1 MRKGLLLTLF
11 LSLVVGLCASAQTT
25 HYKPG
30 EKKSSFAVGDK
41 FFFYSTALVLNAE
54 KTAVS
59 QNRTGFLANGGE
71 SLSLVK
77 ETPYA
82 GASNI
87 HYDSANESS
96 ATSVWTVASV
106 ELLED
111 GACIKLSV
119 KANNGNYLSFNGSTT
134 SRNVQY
140 IYLRNWANASSTS
153 KVGDD
158 VVSETGIDNAYVAH
172 STLTESDNLF
182 IIGNAQSANKHWNG
196 NVSSFAT
203 WNTGYPY
210 ACYAVM
216 DASVDYAPILE
227 AAQPELTNFIT
238 TVQTLATNNYSATST
253 ALTLSTSNLTTNAD
267 QNTGGNKDGDG
278 IAALIDNNKGT
289 YWHSSWEQSGAQ
301 NPQDWH
307 YLQVDAGALIDGFN
321 FSYSTRNNG
330 EQNPTSFE
338 IQASEDGTNFDY
350 VITLDVANDWMPS
363 RDLTYQKASVT
374 YNSYDIAFRK
384 RYQYVRFV
392 CKSNTS
398 GTTLSGY
405 PIFALSEFSFNKL
418 SFGESTTTP
427 NQKIRYARLN
437 KAIGV
442 AQASNALKPT
452 GLVAEV
458 TAAKNELNVH
468 YLAAQRTAVP
478 DDVTLT
484 LTEDQANPVLYF
496 IHLTGRTDEGG
507 SWHYQYKLL
516 NDGMIKLENTT
527 TPATNIYNYW
537 YFMENPRTG
546 YVRLY
551 AYTEPNAPMGYRS
564 VTDGNSKI
572 TNVST
577 SANPIVGYDYEVV
590 ASGNATRPVALK
602 PAGYS
607 TYVSNHGGYTNYM
620 GFYNS
625 KTDGGTG
632 FALVAATTPT
642 AGDKLI
648 ELAQTY
654 KTAPIQTRLADSMF
668 GTSLNHLDI
677 NWMNTFD
684 NIKVNV
690 LNGLTTT
697 ANTISAEGVQSVL
710 DEVNANLDY
719 LAYPHMVQ
727 PQPCKFYRFK
737 SVKHNQR
744 LRSDVG
750 AVYTS
755 SSAESTTNR
764 LLCGSADDNGRNSI
778 FYLDENN
785 NLVAYV
791 EGQYMTTSNTALSNA
806 GSAGTAFTFMPGID
820 HASYRICDSN
830 GRSVYCQKA
839 TKTTTET
846 STDEN
851 SEETQTSTST
861 DYYFWDFGNISY
873 GNYNDNGYDW
883 IIEEITWLPVG
894 VNTTAGYGTLKSPV
908 ALAQSDGRITAYTG
922 TVDGSTLRLK
932 PIEGNIPAGTPVV
945 FKYNSGEE
953 NGNVFLQVVS
963 DNTAAPDQDLTGS
976 YTTFPKTGST
986 EESKV
991 IYTLQQLNGNTGF
1004 FQYNG
1009 TNIVGFRAYLS
1020 LDTAVNTESNALKLE
1035 FDNTVTGIDEI
1046 MFDDDVKQSNIYD
1059 LSGRR
1064 VNRMTKGMY
1073 IINGQKVLIK

>member
-41 FFFYSTALVLNAE
+41 FFMYSTAMVLSNGSYGHE
-54 KTAVS
+54 
-59 QNRTGFLANGGE
+59 RTGFLADNG
-71 SLSLVK
+71 SNLSLVK
-77 ETPYA
+77 DKPFPE
-82 GASNI
+82 ASNY
-87 HYDSANESS
+87 HYDAVNG
-96 ATSVWTVASV
+96 ASVWTVASV
-106 ELLED
+106 ETLD
-111 GACIKLSV
+111 NGACIKLAV
-119 KANNGNYLSFNGSTT
+119 KSHNDKYLAFGGSTT
-134 SRNVQY
+134 NSNAQY
-140 IYLRNWANASSTS
+140 IYLHNWATVSSG
-153 KVGDD
+153 KVGED
-158 VVSETGIDNAYVAH
+158 VVSETGVNNAYVAH
-172 STLTESDNLF
+172 STLTADDNLF
-182 IIGNAQSANKHWNG
+182 LVGKYQDPTAGEANESKYWNG
-196 NVSSFAT
+196 NPQSFAT
-203 WNTGYPY
+203 WSTGYPY
-210 ACYAVM
+210 AFYAVV
-216 DASVDYAPILE
+216 DASEDYAPILE
-227 AAQPELTNFIT
+227 AAQTELADFIT
-238 TVQTLATNNYSATST
+238 TAQTLVTNNYSATST

-267 QNTGGNKDGDG
+267 QNTGGNKDGGG

-289 YWHSSWEQSGAQ
+289 YWHSSWQTTAQ

-307 YLQVDAGALIDGFN
+307 YLQVDAGELINGFN

-363 RDLTYQKASVT
+363 RDLTYQKTSVT

-384 RYQYVRFV
+384 QYQYVRFV

-398 GTTLSGY
+398 GTTLSEY

-418 SFGESTTTP
+418 SFRESTTT
-427 NQKIRYARLN
+427 NLQKIRYARLQ
-437 KAIGV
+437 KAIDI
-442 AQASNALKPT
+442 AQAADARTST
-452 GLVAEV
+452 TCLVADV
-458 TAAKNELNVH
+458 TAVQNELNV
-468 YLAAQRTAVP
+468 YYQNALRTTIPESVT
-478 DDVTLT
+478 TLT
-484 LTEDQANPVLYF
+484 LTTDQANPVLYF
-496 IHLTGRTDEGG
+496 INPTGRAANRY
-507 SWHYQYKLL
+507 YQYKALE
-516 NDGMIKLENTT
+516 NGMIKLEALDA
-527 TPATNIYNYW
+527 PATNIYNYW

-546 YVRLY
+546 YVQLY
-551 AYTEPNAPMGYRS
+551 TYTEPNAPIGYRAVS
-564 VTDGNSKI
+564 DGNSKL

-577 SANPIVGYDYEVV
+577 SANPIVGYDFEVV
-590 ASGNATRPVALK
+590 ASGEGTRPVALK
-602 PAGYS
+602 PAGYN
-607 TYVSNHGGYTNYM
+607 TYVSNHGGVTNYM

-625 KTDGGTG
+625 KSDGGTG
-632 FALVAATTPT
+632 FALVPAEAPA

-648 ELAQTY
+648 ELWETY
-654 KTAPIQTRLADSMF
+654 KSAPIKSRPEDSKF
-668 GTSLNHLDI
+668 GSALNTLDN
-677 NWMNTFD
+677 NWKNAFD
-684 NIKVNV
+684 TNV
-690 LNGLTTT
+690 AGILTILSNSANSTT
-697 ANTISAEGVQSVL
+697 SAEV
-710 DEVNANLDY
+710 EAIINYNKANQAY
-719 LAYPHMVQ
+719 LSYPHMNQ
-727 PQPCKFYRFK
+727 PQQGKFYRFK

-755 SSAESTTNR
+755 SDATSTTNL

-820 HASYRICDSN
+820 HASYRICNSA
-830 GRSVYCQKA
+830 GRSVYCKKA

-846 STDEN
+846 SIDEN
-851 SEETQTSTST
+851 GEETQTSTST

-873 GNYNDNGYDW
+873 GSYNDNGYDW
-883 IIEEITWLPVG
+883 TIEKIEWLPVG

-908 ALAQSDGRITAYTG
+908 ALEQSYNRITAYTG
-922 TVDGSTLRLK
+922 TVAGSTLRLK
-932 PIEGNIPAGTPVV
+932 PIEGTIPAGTPVV
-945 FKYNSGEE
+945 FKYNSGDD
-953 NGNVFLQVVS
+953 NGNVFLEVKP
-963 DNTAAPDQDLTGS
+963 DDTAAAPDQDLTGS

-1009 TNIVGFRAYLS
+1009 ANIVGFRAYLS
-1020 LDTAVNTESNALKLE
+1020 LDTAVSTESNALKLE

-1073 IINGQKVLIK
+1073 IVNGQKVLIK